1 MTGRTKDL
9 DIMLGDPRKA
19 VKYMTLPLIVSFL
32 VAQINVF
39 ADTAWCS
46 GLGSTASSAVSS
58 IFPIYWIIAGLGTG
72 LGVGASAS
80 ISRHLGRDNKEKADS
95 LALQTLFLSVLFS
108 VAITPILYIM
118 LDPIAH
124 WMGAGDIA
132 PLCRAYMEPQILLSI
147 SIIMIGSVSGL
158 LRSEGAAKKSMTILL
173 LSAVLNMVL
182 DPVLMYGLG
191 MGLAGAGWATVF
203 ATGVAVIL
211 GFYWYYAKDTYL
223 DITLKGFRV
232 KRDEMWEILYVGIP
246 RVTESLIVNAMSL
259 VQRYFVIICGG
270 TLAVAFYNIP
280 WRFVALADVL
290 PMAVGAALV
299 PVCSAALG
307 QNNFAKAEV
316 GYRYSFKIS
325 MIFMVVVSVI
335 LFVFAEYCVLPFT
348 YSPSMAELRPQ
359 FVHILRLYVI
369 MIPFVGMIDI
379 GSAILQSLRMAQLS
393 MVSSLLRNLMLV
405 ILFVLASTIS
415 MDAIYWSLIVTEIAG
430 GLLMM
435 GLAHWAFKRY
445 RNMNSKVSCA

>member
-9 DIMLGDPRKA
+9 DVMLGDPRKA
-19 VKYMTLPLIVSFL
+19 IKYMTVPLIVSFL

-46 GLGSTASSAVSS
+46 GLGATASSAVST
-58 IFPIYWIIAGLGTG
+58 IFPIYWIIAGLGSG

-80 ISRHLGRDNKEKADS
+80 ISRYLGRDDKTKAES
-95 LALQTLFLSVLFS
+95 LAVQTLVLSIIMAA
-108 VAITPILYIM
+108 AITPLMYFLIE
-118 LDPIAH
+118 PISL
-124 WMGAGDIA
+124 WMGAGPIA
-132 PLCRAYMEPQILLSI
+132 PLCRAYMEPQVLLSVF
-147 SIIMIGSVSGL
+147 IILIGAVSGL

-173 LSAVLNMVL
+173 LSAVLNMIL

-191 MGLAGAGWATVF
+191 MGLAGAGWATVI
-203 ATGVAVIL
+203 ATAAATCL
-211 GFYWYYAKDTYL
+211 GLYWYHAKKAYL
-223 DITLKGFRV
+223 ELSLKGFKV

-246 RVTESLIVNAMSL
+246 RVTESVIVNAMSL

-270 TLAVAFYNIP
+270 TIAVAFYNIP

-290 PMAVGAALV
+290 PMAIGSALV

-307 QNNFAKAEV
+307 QFNFAKAEA
-316 GYRYSFKIS
+316 GYRYSFKIAMAY
-325 MIFMVVVSVI
+325 MIVISVV

-348 YSPSMAELRPQ
+348 YSPSMAELRPE
-359 FVHILRLYVI
+359 FVRILRIYVI
-369 MIPFVGMIDI
+369 MIPFIGMIDI

-393 MVSSLLRNLMLV
+393 MISSLLRNLMLV
-405 ILFVLASTIS
+405 LLFVVASTVS
-415 MDAIYWSLIVTEIAG
+415 MDAIYWSLVVTEIVG

-435 GLAHWAFKRY
+435 GLAHWGFKKY
-445 RNMNSKVSCA
+445 KVQNSQLSPT